1 MVLEVSLISSFILSS
16 DELWLLIK
24 NEKTEDT
31 NSQLNKKSKTII
43 PIVLAVVFL
52 IFFEYSD
59 VAEPPNM
66 MK

>member
-52 IFFEYSD
+52 IFFDYSD

>member
-1 MVLEVSLISSFILSS
+1 MISSFILSS

>member
-1 MVLEVSLISSFILSS
+1 MVLEVYLISSFILSS